1 MQIELWWKAPDSSDW
16 FVVKLKRHAPK
27 VTPGGMMSERE
38 IAEYLGVRRGTV
50 FNLLSRA
57 MAKAGQ
63 RFIYSDYRIVDYA
76 GRRNAAVATAQ
87 LAAEIVLRTST
98 W

>member
-57 MAKAGQ
+57 MAKARTKATEILAKPSQ
-63 RFIYSDYRIVDYA
+63 
-76 GRRNAAVATAQ
+76 GRP
-87 LAAEIVLRTST
+87 TSAH
-98 W
+98 